1 MIQKIK
7 DKLKLFHKFMK
18 SGRLSK
24 IINKSLREKNI

>member
-7 DKLKLFHKFMK
+7 DKLKQFHKLMK

-24 IINKSLREKNI
+24 IINKSLQKNI